1 MGADK
6 ENLLGNLEFL
16 LLVIIP
22 FILLTLMSD
31 SEVNWWEIL
40 DTSYF

>member
-1 MGADK
+1 MAADK

-22 FILLTLMSD
+22 FIPLTVGFRGKLLGD
-31 SEVNWWEIL
+31 FG
-40 DTSYF
+40 Y

>member
-22 FILLTLMSD
+22 FILLTLMTD
-31 SEVNWWEIL
+31 SEVNCWEIL

>member
-1 MGADK
+1 MVADK

-31 SEVNWWEIL
+31 SKVNCWEIL
-40 DTSYF
+40 ATSYF